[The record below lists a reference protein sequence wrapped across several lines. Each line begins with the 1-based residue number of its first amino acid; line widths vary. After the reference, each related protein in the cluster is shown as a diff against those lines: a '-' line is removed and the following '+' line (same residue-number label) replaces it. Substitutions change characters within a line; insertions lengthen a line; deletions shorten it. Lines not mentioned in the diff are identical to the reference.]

1 MISNMGKCPIDGTNI
16 QQQKALVNTQ
26 NIEKV
31 HNKRNSVTRGWLV
44 LRCYGVAVVGTP
56 KVVKARRI

>member
-31 HNKRNSVTRGWLV
+31 HNKRNSVTRGCLV
-44 LRCYGVAVVGTP
+44 LRCYGVMVGELRGLS
-56 KVVKARRI
+56 RRRLI